1 MASVDLTADVPLS
14 PQEAWIHVSDLS
26 KLGDWLVVHEAWRGD
41 VPDELTVGTTV
52 EGIARVKGMRN
63 RVKWTV
69 TTSDPPRQLAL
80 SGVGKGGTK
89 FELQFTVRPKAEE
102 GSVLGVRLDLSG
114 RPFFG
119 PLGSGVARAVKGDVQ
134 QSLRRFAELY
144 G

>member
-69 TTSDPPRQLAL
+69 RLPGVL
-80 SGVGKGGTK
+80 S
-89 FELQFTVRPKAEE
+89 RA
-102 GSVLGVRLDLSG
+102 LGVEAKIVVWVDLRCRQG
-114 RPFFG
+114 IG
-119 PLGSGVARAVKGDVQ
+119 DQLQDCARAISTV
-134 QSLRRFAELY
+134 SPMR
-144 G
+144 

>member
-14 PQEAWIHVSDLS
+14 PQEAWKHVSDLS

-52 EGIARVKGMRN
+52 EGVARVKGMRN

-80 SGVGKGGTK
+80 SGVGKGGAK
-89 FELQFTVRPKAEE
+89 YELHFTVRPKAD
-102 GSVLGVRLDLSG
+102 GSVLGVRLDLGG

-119 PLGSGVARAVKGDVQ
+119 PLGSGVALAVKGDVQ
-134 QSLRRFAELY
+134 QSLTRFAELY

>member
-1 MASVDLTADVPLS
+1 MASVELTADVPLS
-14 PQEAWIHVSDLS
+14 PQDAWEHLSDVT

-52 EGIARVKGMRN
+52 DGIVRVKGMRN

-69 TTSDPPRQLAL
+69 TTWDPPRQLAL

-89 FELQFTVRPKAEE
+89 YELHFTVRPKAD
-102 GSVLGVRLDLSG
+102 GSVLGVRLNLSG

-119 PLGSGVARAVKGDVQ
+119 PLGSGVARAVKADLQ
-134 QSLRRFAELY
+134 QSLTRFAELY